1 MNSYFILHDV
11 MAFRKILV
19 LPLLLFY
26 CTPVAAQ
33 LCQGSL
39 GDPIVNINFGAGSN
53 PGAPL
58 NAATTNYQYISTDC
72 PNDGAYTVVNRTN
85 SCFGSTWHTLTSDH
99 TGNSN
104 GYFMLV
110 NASFQ
115 PSAFY
120 IDTVHGLCGSTTYE
134 FAAWI
139 INMTKSSSCSGNP
152 IKPNLTFRIEKKDGT
167 VLQSY
172 TTGDIAALANPQWKQ
187 YGFYFTTPAGVQ
199 DVVIRIV
206 NNANGGCGNDL
217 ALDDITFRPC
227 GPKLIPSIT
236 GNANTVVNICKGETK
251 TVNFSC
257 NVSAGF
263 NQPVY
268 QWQMST
274 NNSITWTPVSGANT
288 TQLSRSFIASDTIGT
303 YSFRLTV
310 AELDN
315 SGQASCTIA
324 SDPLQV
330 VIHANPVFAI
340 SNNSPVCSGKT
351 LSLSANGNYTFKW
364 TGVNGLSV
372 QQAQLSLPNI
382 KVAASGKYYIAA
394 MNAFG
399 CTTIDST
406 EVTVKPLPVVSV
418 NVQDTTVCEGDSIQ
432 LIGSGTGSYSWIPV
446 VGLTAANSNNTVAIA
461 KDSVVYRF
469 IVTDI
474 FNCSDTAIFRLN
486 VIRKPVIAVSG
497 NTTYCERNT
506 LSLQASGGNSLKWL
520 LPGGVMVNGAA
531 LNLPQLQ
538 VSDKGIYK
546 IQAVNAGRCSVWDS
560 VNITVNPVTKV
571 GLEVKDTAICLG
583 DTIRLKTSG
592 AAGNFSWIP
601 AVGLSESDIAMPL
614 AFPQTETQYRVILQN
629 SYSCAD
635 TALVHIQVITPPQ
648 VSAGPDKTIMEGQ
661 SVVLN
666 GQISGTYSKFYWSP
680 SLHIN
685 NINLLQTVVN
695 PVTDALYVLH
705 AESEKNCFVIT
716 DTVLVK
722 VFSKIQIPNA
732 FSPNGDGMNDVWNI
746 EALNAYPQ
754 FRLTVFNRS
763 GMVVYEANR
772 SYSQQWN
779 GIYQGRPLP
788 VGVYYYAL
796 QLTDQPLMQGYVLLL
811 R

>member
-1 MNSYFILHDV
+1 MTL
-11 MAFRKILV
+11 MAFRKILL
-19 LPLLLFY
+19 LPLLLF
-26 CTPVAAQ
+26 CFQPIAAQ

-39 GDPIVNINFGAGSN
+39 GDPIVNINFGVGNN

-72 PNDGAYTVVNRTN
+72 PNDGAYTVINRTN

-99 TGNSN
+99 TGNAN

-134 FAAWI
+134 FAAWV

-172 TTGDIAALANPQWKQ
+172 TTGDIAALASPQWKQ

-227 GPKLIPSIT
+227 GPKLIPSIS
-236 GNANTVVNICKGETK
+236 GNTNTVVNLCKGETK
-251 TVNFSC
+251 TVSFSC

-274 NNSITWTPVSGANT
+274 NNGISWTPVSGANT
-288 TQLSRSFIASDTIGT
+288 TQLSRSFTAIDTVGT

-310 AELDN
+310 AEQDN

-330 VIHANPVFAI
+330 VIHPNPVFTI
-340 SNNSPVCSGKT
+340 SNNSPICSGKT
-351 LSLSANGNYTFKW
+351 LSLSANGNYTFQW
-364 TGVNGLSV
+364 TDVNGVSV
-372 QQAQLSLPNI
+372 QQAQLSIPNVT
-382 KVAASGKYYIAA
+382 VAASGKYYVAA
-394 MNAFG
+394 KSAFG
-399 CTTIDST
+399 CTTNDST
-406 EVTVKPLPVVSV
+406 EVSVKPLPVVAV
-418 NVQDTTVCEGDSIQ
+418 NIQDTTVCEGDSIQ
-432 LIGSGTGSYSWIPV
+432 LFGSGTGSYSWLPV
-446 VGLTAANSNNTVAIA
+446 FGLTAANSNHPIAIV
-461 KDSVVYRF
+461 KDSVTYRF
-469 IVTDI
+469 VVTDV
-474 FNCSDTAIFRLN
+474 FNCSDTANVRLN
-486 VIRKPVIAVSG
+486 VVRKPVITFSG

-506 LSLQASGGNSLKWL
+506 LSLQASGGNTLKWL
-520 LPGGVMVNGAA
+520 LPGGITVNGSSV
-531 LNLPQLQ
+531 LIPQVQ
-538 VSDKGIYK
+538 MADSGKYK
-546 IQAVNAGRCSVWDS
+546 LQAVNAGICTVWDS
-560 VNITVNPVTKV
+560 VYITVHPITKA
-571 GLEVKDTAICLG
+571 GLLFNDTTICVG
-583 DTIRLKTSG
+583 DTIQLKTSG
-592 AAGNFSWIP
+592 TGSFNWMP
-601 AVGLSESDIAMPL
+601 AQGLSANNVAMPL
-614 AFPQTETQYRVILQN
+614 AFPQAETSYRVILENQH
-629 SYSCAD
+629 SCAD
-635 TALVHIQVITPPQ
+635 TASVHIRVVSPPQ

-666 GQISGTYSKFYWSP
+666 GQITGMYEKLYWSP
-680 SLHIN
+680 SLNIN
-685 NINLLQTVVN
+685 NINALQAVVN

-705 AESEKNCFVIT
+705 AESEKKCFVVT
-716 DTVLVK
+716 DTMLVK
-722 VFSKIQIPNA
+722 VFRKIQIPNA
-732 FSPNGDGMNDVWNI
+732 FSPNGDGINDVWHI

-754 FRLTVFNRS
+754 FRLIVFNRN
-763 GMVVYEANR
+763 GTAVYEANR
-772 SYSQQWN
+772 SSAQPWN
-779 GIYQGRPLP
+779 GTYQGNPLP
-788 VGVYYYAL
+788 VGVYYYTL
-796 QLTDQPLMQGYVLLL
+796 QLTGQPLMQGYVLLI